1 MMTMDQ
7 PWAEF
12 FFFWWMRW
20 RAPSIPGDDRSSMFN
35 MNRPQ
40 LELPMSSCC
49 FRRSGVSV
57 VRPCYYGYR
66 VDYKVHLICCFP
78 CMLSFICTHC
88 CVWHV
93 IFLTIQLDSSLVK
106 KIMFSVFIMKRHVL
120 FVCLYFFSLQ
130 ADKKRIVDVASTW
143 NWTPVPEPNGNTW
156 WNRIYS
162 SHMRNVVNV

>member
-88 CVWHV
+88 CIWHV

-106 KIMFSVFIMKRHVL
+106 KNYVLCVYNEKACSLCMLVL
-120 FVCLYFFSLQ
+120 FQLASRQ
-130 ADKKRIVDVASTW
+130 EADCWCGFHLKLDTGTWAKRQ
-143 NWTPVPEPNGNTW
+143 
-156 WNRIYS
+156 YL
-162 SHMRNVVNV
+162 M

>member
-1 MMTMDQ
+1 MHICILNVQ
-7 PWAEF
+7 VIFEEKSWVF
-12 FFFWWMRW
+12 LG
-20 RAPSIPGDDRSSMFN
+20 IPRHQGSSAHA
-35 MNRPQ
+35 
-40 LELPMSSCC
+40 
-49 FRRSGVSV
+49 V

-156 WNRIYS
+156 CNRIYS